1 MSTDNTANYLKR
13 RPTPEPSARRAA
25 RKRIL
30 AEYVERRRLMEE
42 AVARCVVRGMKC
54 PRTG

>member
-13 RPTPEPSARRAA
+13 RPASEPPARRAA

-30 AEYVERRRLMEE
+30 AEYVERRRRMDE
-42 AVARCVVRGMKC
+42 AVARGVVRGMSVSK
-54 PRTG
+54 